1 MSPWTIRD
9 FHPQDV
15 EGILQLWQ
23 ALRDNG
29 VQPVYDLSEVLASCE
44 KDHAVVAVQGESIVG
59 AAVGRAAHDQGWIVF
74 LATLP
79 PFRGRGIGTLL
90 LAAVENRMAA
100 HGLNKLSALMPETE
114 TRVEAFTNRGFVV
127 KKNLRYFERHIPVQR
142 AELGVLEELGGRVL
156 PRDLWDRVAGMTG
169 EKELLERR
177 LVLPLAESELAE
189 EFGVVPPRAV
199 VLFGPPGT
207 GKTTFAKAIASR
219 LEWPFVEVFP
229 SRLAGEPGGLAGALR
244 QTFLDIAELE
254 HVVVFIDEVEEIASQ
269 RSGEPPSPMQ
279 GVTNELLKIIPAF
292 RDQPGRLLVCAT
304 NFIRSLDSAFL
315 RHGRFDYVIPI
326 GLPDE
331 QARAAMWNRFIP
343 AHVVDTIDV
352 AALVAASS
360 GFSPADI
367 EFAARSA
374 SQRAL
379 EKAMFDGG
387 ASLGGLVGSSA
398 GAASATAEG
407 PSERNAQVR
416 GPVTADYLDT
426 IAETKATVS
435 DAVAADF
442 LEDIAA
448 LART

>member
-1 MSPWTIRD
+1 MTSWKIRD
-9 FHPQDV
+9 FHSQDV

-23 ALRDNG
+23 SLRATK
-29 VQPVYDLSEVLASCE
+29 VEPVYDLSEVLASCE
-44 KDHAVVAVQGESIVG
+44 KDHAVVAVQGEQVIG

-74 LATLP
+74 LSTLP
-79 PFRGRGIGTLL
+79 EFRGRGIGTSL

-127 KKNLRYFERHIPVQR
+127 KKNLRYFERRIPVQR
-142 AELGVLEELGGRVL
+142 AELGALDELGGRLL
-156 PRDLWDRVAGMTG
+156 PRDLWDRVAGMTA

-177 LVLPLAESELAE
+177 LVLPLAEPDLAD

-207 GKTTFAKAIASR
+207 GKTTFAKAMASR

-254 HVVVFIDEVEEIASQ
+254 HAVVFIDEVEEIASQ

-326 GLPDE
+326 GLPDDD
-331 QARAAMWNRFIP
+331 ARTAMWRRFIP
-343 AHVVDTIDV
+343 ETVVEEVDV
-352 AALVAASS
+352 AGLVAASS

-379 EKAMFDGG
+379 EKAVYDDVSH
-387 ASLGGLVGSSA
+387 APAA
-398 GAASATAEG
+398 G
-407 PSERNAQVR
+407 PR
-416 GPVTADYLDT
+416 GPVTADYLET
-426 IAETKATVS
+426 IADTRATVS

-442 LEDIAA
+442 LEDIDA

>member
-1 MSPWTIRD
+1 MTTWVIRD
-9 FHPQDV
+9 FHAQDV

-23 ALRDNG
+23 ALREDG
-29 VQPVYDLSEVLASCE
+29 VEPVYDLSEVLASCE
-44 KDHAVVAVQGESIVG
+44 KDHAVVAVQGEEIVG

-74 LATLP
+74 LATRP
-79 PFRGRGIGTLL
+79 SFRGRGIGTLL
-90 LAAVENRMAA
+90 LAAVERRMASYR
-100 HGLNKLSALMPETE
+100 LNKLSALMPETE
-114 TRVEAFTNRGFVV
+114 TRVEAFSNRGFVV
-127 KKNLRYFERHIPVQR
+127 KKNLRYFERRIPVQR
-142 AELGVLEELGGRVL
+142 AERGALEDLGGRIL
-156 PRDLWDRVAGMTG
+156 PRDLWDRVAGMSA

-177 LVLPLAESELAE
+177 LVLPLAKSELAE

-229 SRLAGEPGGLAGALR
+229 SRLAGDPGGLAGALR

-254 HVVVFIDEVEEIASQ
+254 HAVVFIDEVEEIASQ

-292 RDQPGRLLVCAT
+292 RDQPGRILVCAT

-331 QARAAMWNRFIP
+331 QARAAMWQRFIP
-343 AHVVDTIDV
+343 ATVAGQIDV
-352 AALVAASS
+352 QMLVEASA

-379 EKAMFDGG
+379 EKAVYDDDQLTTR
-387 ASLGGLVGSSA
+387 S
-398 GAASATAEG
+398 G
-407 PSERNAQVR
+407 PE
-416 GPVTADYLDT
+416 TADYLET
-426 IAETKATVS
+426 VAETRATVS
-435 DAVAADF
+435 DAVAAEF

>member
-1 MSPWTIRD
+1 MTAWTIRD
-9 FHPQDV
+9 FHSQDV
-15 EGILQLWQ
+15 EGILELWQ
-23 ALRDNG
+23 SLRENG
-29 VQPVYDLSEVLASCE
+29 VDPVYDLSEVLASCE
-44 KDHAVVAVQGESIVG
+44 KDHAVVAIQGDQVVG

-79 PFRGRGIGTLL
+79 VLRGKGIGTLL
-90 LAAVENRMAA
+90 LAAVENRMAT

-127 KKNLRYFERHIPVQR
+127 KKNLRYFERRIPVQR
-142 AELGVLEELGGRVL
+142 AERGALEELGGRVL
-156 PRDLWDRVAGMTG
+156 PRDLWDRVAGMAA

-177 LVLPLAESELAE
+177 LVMPLAESALAE

-229 SRLAGEPGGLAGALR
+229 SRLAGESGGLAGALR
-244 QTFLDIAELE
+244 QTFLEIAELE
-254 HVVVFIDEVEEIASQ
+254 HVVVFIDEVEEIASR

-326 GLPDE
+326 GLPDDE
-331 QARAAMWNRFIP
+331 ARTAMWNRFIP
-343 AHVVDTIDV
+343 ESVLADVDV
-352 AALVAASS
+352 PRLVAAST

-379 EKAMFDGG
+379 EKAVFDAGPGPG
-387 ASLGGLVGSSA
+387 AD
-398 GAASATAEG
+398 GAV
-407 PSERNAQVR
+407 RR
-416 GPVTADYLDT
+416 GPVTADYLET

-435 DAVAADF
+435 DAVAQDF
-442 LEDIAA
+442 LEDIDA

>member
-1 MSPWTIRD
+1 MTTWTIRD
-9 FHPQDV
+9 FHAQDV
-15 EGILQLWQ
+15 EGILELWQ
-23 ALRDNG
+23 ALRVDG
-29 VQPVYDLSEVLASCE
+29 VEPVYDLSEVLASCE
-44 KDHAVVAVQGESIVG
+44 KDHAVVDINDEEIVG

-74 LATLP
+74 LATQP
-79 PFRGRGIGTLL
+79 SFRGRGIGTLL
-90 LAAVENRMAA
+90 LAAVESRMAS

-114 TRVEAFTNRGFVV
+114 TRVEAFSNRGFVV
-127 KKNLRYFERHIPVQR
+127 KKNLRYFERRIPVQR
-142 AELGVLEELGGRVL
+142 AERGALEELGGRIL
-156 PRDLWDRVAGMTG
+156 PRDLWDRVAGMSA

-177 LVLPLAESELAE
+177 LVLPLAKSELAE

-254 HVVVFIDEVEEIASQ
+254 HAVVFIDEVEEIASQ

-292 RDQPGRLLVCAT
+292 REQPGRILVCAT

-331 QARAAMWNRFIP
+331 QARAAMWKRFIP
-343 AHVVDTIDV
+343 AAVAGRIDV
-352 AALVAASS
+352 QTLVEASA

-379 EKAMFDGG
+379 EKAVYDD
-387 ASLGGLVGSSA
+387 
-398 GAASATAEG
+398 
-407 PSERNAQVR
+407 
-416 GPVTADYLDT
+416 GPVTTRSGPETADYLET
-426 IAETKATVS
+426 VAETRATVS
-435 DAVAADF
+435 DAVAAEF
-442 LEDIAA
+442 LEA

>member
-1 MSPWTIRD
+1 MGTWTVRD
-9 FHPQDV
+9 FHSQDV
-15 EGILQLWQ
+15 EGILALWQ
-23 ALRDNG
+23 SLRDAG
-29 VQPVYDLSEVLASCE
+29 VEPVYDLSEVLASCE
-44 KDHAVVAVQGESIVG
+44 KDHAVVAVQGDHVVG

-79 PFRGRGIGTLL
+79 GFRGRGIGTLL

-100 HGLNKLSALMPETE
+100 HGLNKLSALMPESE
-114 TRVEAFTNRGFVV
+114 TRVEAFSNRGFVV
-127 KKNLRYFERHIPVQR
+127 KKNLRYFERRIPVQR
-142 AELGVLEELGGRVL
+142 AELGALEDLGGRIL
-156 PRDLWDRVAGMTG
+156 PRDLWDRVAGMAA

-177 LVLPLAESELAE
+177 LVMPLAEPGLAE

-244 QTFLDIAELE
+244 QTFLEIAELE
-254 HVVVFIDEVEEIASQ
+254 HAVVFIDEVEEIASQ

-331 QARAAMWNRFIP
+331 EARTAMWHRFIP
-343 AHVVDTIDV
+343 PHVVAGIDV
-352 AALVAASS
+352 AALVDASG

-379 EKAMFDGG
+379 EKAMFDDG
-387 ASLGGLVGSSA
+387 ATPSSA
-398 GAASATAEG
+398 DGAA
-407 PSERNAQVR
+407 VR
-416 GPVTADYLDT
+416 GPVTADYLET
-426 IAETKATVS
+426 IAETRATVS

-442 LEDIAA
+442 LEDIGA

>member
-1 MSPWTIRD
+1 MTSWKIRD
-9 FHPQDV
+9 FHSQDV
-15 EGILQLWQ
+15 EGILSLWQ
-23 ALRDNG
+23 SLKANG
-29 VQPVYDLSEVLASCE
+29 VEPVYDLSEVLASCE
-44 KDHAVVAVQGESIVG
+44 KDHAVVALQGDQVIG

-79 PFRGRGIGTLL
+79 AFRGRGIGTSL

-114 TRVEAFTNRGFVV
+114 TRVEAFSNRGFVI
-127 KKNLRYFERHIPVQR
+127 KKNLRYFERRIPVQR
-142 AELGVLEELGGRVL
+142 AELGALEDLGGRLL
-156 PRDLWDRVAGMTG
+156 PRDLWDRVAGMVD

-254 HVVVFIDEVEEIASQ
+254 HAVVFIDEVEEIASQ

-326 GLPDE
+326 GLPDAE
-331 QARAAMWNRFIP
+331 ARTAMWRRFIP
-343 AHVVDTIDV
+343 DTVLERVDVDG
-352 AALVAASS
+352 LVAASS

-379 EKAMFDGG
+379 EKAVYDVDAGVGG
-387 ASLGGLVGSSA
+387 SL
-398 GAASATAEG
+398 TD
-407 PSERNAQVR
+407 RR
-416 GPVTADYLDT
+416 GPVTEDYLET
-426 IAETKATVS
+426 IADTRATVS
-435 DAVAADF
+435 EAVAADF
-442 LEDIAA
+442 LEDIDA